1 MTCILMVNLLRPS
14 SLLNVTLKI
23 KRNVGNQIC
32 VTNGVE
38 EKIMSFE
45 NRLIQEQIDDIN
57 LRLEKLEWLLREV
70 KKVHIEN
77 EQYLKNMLTEQV
89 K

>member
-1 MTCILMVNLLRPS
+1 
-14 SLLNVTLKI
+14 
-23 KRNVGNQIC
+23 
-32 VTNGVE
+32 
-38 EKIMSFE
+38 MSFE